1 MTTIL
6 CTLNNA
12 SLPISQLEQ
21 VEKLSSNDLFVVER
35 LDEIADKQI
44 IFQENHNAQED
55 VEEIVDAILL
65 ELGTPRSTRDV
76 LFDELK
82 GEILGYV
89 HSNGKISYEQLS
101 SRIFKDLS
109 CAFNFNTMAF
119 RNDWEYSLVGHQHED
134 QYSDT
139 RVFPRYAPDEM
150 FQIGADLKT
159 IASWNVDF
167 CSMASIEQ
175 IANSMKNMGAN
186 TYCLQNIRKNQL
198 EELRSRLGRTWKMV
212 FAKQKDHQEGEEGV
226 GILYYSDNLLDS
238 WSFVVEPQLED
249 GVGIIQVLKFEKF
262 YIANVNFSSS
272 GIMQQKFE
280 QIEFILDKLDS
291 FEKDRP
297 MWLCGSFNYSPNSSI
312 MKKIKEKFTIVSK
325 IDSSTVSTEDDFVAD
340 YILLDN
346 DHIKSKNIKCT
357 AKTLIEA
364 SSSHYPINVLV
375 NDISE
380 WWIGDFIVWQL
391 SSGNYISSNVGIYI
405 PPIKFEKYFGPDVGE
420 IRFMGWKDIPRSIDE
435 KSPLHISSYNE
446 TTLIADDSTSG
457 WWCYCNGQ
465 KIECGTDNFMDAC
478 EFFAGNRKAQ
488 SFNVPCLS
496 NFIVPNPRKDLDDP
510 MKFVLFENGL
520 AEHSH
525 QIIQP
530 SSSENFSLKGKII
543 IDADTYGGF
552 AGDSSRVLEYIHS
565 GGAKKEIDNN
575 SFMKQI
581 EISLSD
587 TKVDLTTA
595 GGETLE
601 IGDDKETKPAS
612 NSLVALVYLG
622 EF

>member
-1 MTTIL
+1 
-6 CTLNNA
+6 
-12 SLPISQLEQ
+12 
-21 VEKLSSNDLFVVER
+21 
-35 LDEIADKQI
+35 
-44 IFQENHNAQED
+44 
-55 VEEIVDAILL
+55 
-65 ELGTPRSTRDV
+65 
-76 LFDELK
+76 
-82 GEILGYV
+82 
-89 HSNGKISYEQLS
+89 
-101 SRIFKDLS
+101 
-109 CAFNFNTMAF
+109 
-119 RNDWEYSLVGHQHED
+119 
-134 QYSDT
+134 
-139 RVFPRYAPDEM
+139 
-150 FQIGADLKT
+150 
-159 IASWNVDF
+159 
-167 CSMASIEQ
+167 
-175 IANSMKNMGAN
+175 
-186 TYCLQNIRKNQL
+186 
-198 EELRSRLGRTWKMV
+198 
-212 FAKQKDHQEGEEGV
+212 
-226 GILYYSDNLLDS
+226 
-238 WSFVVEPQLED
+238 
-249 GVGIIQVLKFEKF
+249 
-262 YIANVNFSSS
+262 
-272 GIMQQKFE
+272 
-280 QIEFILDKLDS
+280 
-291 FEKDRP
+291 
-297 MWLCGSFNYSPNSSI
+297 

-357 AKTLIEA
+357 AKTSIDT

-420 IRFMGWKDIPRSIDE
+420 IRFMGWKDIPRSTDE
-435 KSPLHISSYNE
+435 KSPLHISSYHE

-465 KIECGTDNFMDAC
+465 NIECGTDNFMDAC
-478 EFFAGNRKAQ
+478 EFFVGNRKAQ

-520 AEHSH
+520 TEHTH

-530 SSSENFSLKGKII
+530 SSSDDFSLKGKII
-543 IDADTYGGF
+543 IDADTYGGY
-552 AGDSSRVLEYIHS
+552 AGDSSSVLKYIHS
-565 GGAKKEIDNN
+565 GGAKREIDNN

-581 EISLSD
+581 EINLTE
-587 TKVDLTTA
+587 TKINLTTA

-601 IGDDKETKPAS
+601 VGDDKETKPAS